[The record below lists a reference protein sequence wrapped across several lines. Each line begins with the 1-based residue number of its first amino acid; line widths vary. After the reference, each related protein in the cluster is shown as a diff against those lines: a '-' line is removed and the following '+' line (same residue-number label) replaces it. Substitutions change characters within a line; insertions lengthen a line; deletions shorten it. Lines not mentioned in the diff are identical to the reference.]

1 MTVAWARWGFPTG
14 PLFFGTVSGGFGML
28 KAMPA
33 RLVHLASVS
42 LAVVLVATSAFGQDA
57 PPPLPR
63 IAVDQFPATAR
74 ANVSRAYRDAAARP
88 GDAAATGAL
97 GRVLHAWEQWE
108 SAHQAYG
115 RAVALAPKAF
125 EWSYLD
131 AVVLQRLGRYDEAAV
146 RLEQALAASPDYVP
160 ARMRYAESLLEAGDL
175 ARSGPRFQALLKD
188 TATEPAAQVGL
199 GRIAAIEGRHPDAI
213 GHFQKAI
220 ALFPELGA
228 AYYGLAL
235 SYRALGRIDD
245 ARLALAE
252 HAKFGARWPALDDPV
267 RDAVAV
273 LRDDAAATLQRGVR
287 LAESGDLP
295 GAIAAH
301 EAALAQDPSMVQA
314 HTNLVSLYGRAD
326 NFAKAEEHY
335 RAAVALGG
343 DLGDA
348 HYDYGVLLGQ
358 QEKWDLAADAYRKA
372 LALNPSN
379 AQARN
384 NLGQIFE
391 RQRNFEA
398 AASEYRQALESQPA
412 FRLARFNLGR
422 MLIALGRNEEAVVE
436 LSKLNEPR
444 DSDTPRYLF
453 ALSAAHLR
461 AGHKD
466 EAIKWATDA
475 RQLALQYGQQ
485 ELAAIIER
493 DLAKLK

>member
-1 MTVAWARWGFPTG
+1 
-14 PLFFGTVSGGFGML
+14 ML
-28 KAMPA
+28 GAMPA
-33 RLVHLASVS
+33 RTVHLASVS
-42 LAVVLVATSAFGQDA
+42 IALALASVPAFGQDT
-57 PPPLPR
+57 PPPIPP
-63 IAVDQFPATAR
+63 IAIELFPSSAR
-74 ANVSRAYRDAAARP
+74 AAVSRAYKEALARP
-88 GDAAATGAL
+88 SDASAAGAL

-108 SAHQAYG
+108 SAHQVYS
-115 RAVALAPKAF
+115 RASTLAPQAF
-125 EWSYLD
+125 DWPYLD
-131 AVVLQRLGRYDEAAV
+131 AVVLQRLARHQEASV
-146 RLEQALAASPDYVP
+146 RLEQALRASPEYLP
-160 ARMRYAESLLEAGDL
+160 ARVRLAESLLEAGDV
-175 ARSGPRFQALLKD
+175 ARSSSQFQSLLREP
-188 TATEPAAQVGL
+188 AAQPAAQVGL
-199 GRIAAIEGRHPDAI
+199 GRIAALEGRHPDAI
-213 GHFQKAI
+213 AHFQKAI

-245 ARLALAE
+245 ARFALAE
-252 HAKFGARWPALDDPV
+252 HAKLGARWPALDDPV
-267 RDAVAV
+267 RDTVAV

-391 RQRNFEA
+391 RQRKFEA

-422 MLIALGRNEEAVVE
+422 MLIALGRNEEAVAE

-444 DSDTPRYLF
+444 DSETPRYLF